1 MTMQETLSTTVV
13 AVALAGGIGITV
25 AGPDGLAGPDGP
37 TGIPRLPVD
46 ITACSEEEE
55 VERVKV
61 SRSACRFAPRAIARN

>member
-1 MTMQETLSTTVV
+1 MTMQETLSTTAV
-13 AVALAGGIGITV
+13 AVALASGITV
-25 AGPDGLAGPDGP
+25 AGPDGIAGPDGP

-61 SRSACRFAPRAIARN
+61 SPSACRFASRAIARN